1 MLIVAAVYDLQ
12 VYNDFLVVA
21 SQEGVLEIY
30 ENYTLVD
37 RVDKLRLVTF
47 YNQAP
52 GKQSHQLGRMLYK
65 VESGIVF
72 FLMVKELNEI
82 AYIDL
87 NADRLKLRRVPNFN
101 SDTITSFFVHEYG
114 HGYVEMISPKTM
126 EHQL

>member
-1 MLIVAAVYDLQ
+1 M
-12 VYNDFLVVA
+12 
-21 SQEGVLEIY
+21 LEIY
-30 ENYTLVD
+30 ENYTLLD

-65 VESGIVF
+65 IESGIVF

-87 NADRLKLRRVPNFN
+87 NSDRLRLRRVPNFN
-101 SDTITSFFVHEYG
+101 SGTITSFFVHEYG